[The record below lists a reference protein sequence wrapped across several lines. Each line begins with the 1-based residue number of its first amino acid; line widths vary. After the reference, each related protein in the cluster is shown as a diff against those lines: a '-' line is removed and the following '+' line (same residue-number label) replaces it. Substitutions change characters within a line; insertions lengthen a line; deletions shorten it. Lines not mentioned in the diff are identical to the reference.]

1 MSQSP
6 GEVPWSGIARSFRGY
21 DTAAVDRLVRDLTTR
36 SESAERE
43 RDELETKLKEVEGD
57 AAESRDL
64 ERTLRNTLVIAQ
76 RSADELKE
84 QSRLDAEATIE
95 EAHAEARGIVGQ
107 AETTLGG
114 AQTEAR
120 GIVSEAERRADLLR
134 AEIKLLEERE
144 RETRK
149 RFSELL
155 RSTLAQLEGTPDPVS
170 SGSNL
175 VDDLRPSAERTEASS
190 EEITRISGS

>member
-1 MSQSP
+1 MHLR
-6 GEVPWSGIARSFRGY
+6 EVPHEVGRGELGWQIVVLGRVADPRSHL
-21 DTAAVDRLVRDLTTR
+21 DTR
-36 SESAERE
+36 
-43 RDELETKLKEVEGD
+43 
-57 AAESRDL
+57 
-64 ERTLRNTLVIAQ
+64 
-76 RSADELKE
+76 
-84 QSRLDAEATIE
+84 
-95 EAHAEARGIVGQ
+95 H
-107 AETTLGG
+107 
-114 AQTEAR
+114 R